1 MDLRA
6 LRDSSAASFGTG
18 HLAGHLDASGSP
30 DLRQRY
36 WPDNGEI
43 DIMEHVG
50 FNPDVVHGTVHTKA
64 YNHLLGTQR
73 GGSIRVPTART
84 DFHVYAIE
92 WTPEEIRWFV
102 DDSLYYRF
110 PNERL
115 TNPDADW
122 RHWPFD
128 QPFHLIMNIAVGG
141 TWGGQQGVD
150 PEAFPAQLV
159 VDYVRVYR
167 WVE

>member
-1 MDLRA
+1 M
-6 LRDSSAASFGTG
+6 
-18 HLAGHLDASGSP
+18 
-30 DLRQRY
+30 
-36 WPDNGEI
+36 
-43 DIMEHVG
+43 
-50 FNPDVVHGTVHTKA
+50 VHGTVHTKA

-150 PEAFPAQLV
+150 PEASRPSSWSTTCACTDGWNRSSWFECVAIRASAPSRPDLGNGHLLA
-159 VDYVRVYR
+159 Y
-167 WVE
+167 